1 MCAFLNRSVPAEAD
15 AYQRPRRN
23 TRLNSRLKGFVALGE
38 DLRSGAVPNDDSDDS
53 VCTVFDSV
61 RNAADRSRANRCRNR
76 AQQRQVVDPYDCE
89 HSVSGAQRLFLDGS
103 GLYDLN
109 PRIEPVSV
117 EDISRAVKSF
127 AEQNNPFEKIQGC
140 GSCGAL
146 VFHDDPPGQ
155 VMSLAELNVLRFKK
169 EVSEQLCACC
179 KHHCV

>member
-1 MCAFLNRSVPAEAD
+1 MSVTN
-15 AYQRPRRN
+15 PRLR
-23 TRLNSRLKGFVALGE
+23 RLNSRFKDYVAFGDNLSSRA
-38 DLRSGAVPNDDSDDS
+38 LRLDEGDDSDGS
-53 VCTVFDSV
+53 IVVESA
-61 RNAADRSRANRCRNR
+61 RKAAERSRANAKQRK
-76 AQQRQVVDPYDCE
+76 AKQRQVVDPYDCE